1 MSRGIFP
8 RVNFWWILASLA
20 LLLNVSDVKPHSCHE
35 VKTAFQVRQI
45 GPLKWVPET
54 PGTDVD
60 LQICKHNG
68 PTCCTRKMEESYLA
82 AVRRETVQN
91 IRSYSFELKYLIMSH
106 AAAFQDTFQS
116 LVSFSMSHVSSLFDS
131 SYQALA
137 QDASGPVAE
146 LFSDLALFIRG
157 GNTSV
162 ESAVHRFY
170 DALFPPVYRRLLA
183 PGGAELAPE
192 RRDCLRMTRQDVNP
206 FGPHPRALAQELS
219 RSLRA
224 GRALSRALAAG
235 EEALNA
241 TEQAA
246 VTRECARALVRMQ
259 YCSHCRGL
267 TLIKPCAGYC
277 LNVMRGCLAG
287 LSELDRPW
295 RRYVAILQDISA
307 SMADAHDLELSLLGV
322 RARIADA
329 IVYAQQHAPQLT
341 ATVDKVCGQPAGTA
355 TSAPSSVTVT
365 PPVTPTSSLTP
376 ATPSPP
382 PSEAPLGRLAHLRR
396 SLPLKPS
403 KKDKPKSL
411 KKISREL
418 MVYIRNYKSFFGGL
432 PDLLCEGETVVDDF
446 NCWSGDDVV
455 PTSSYTSRV
464 VDSGLQAQR
473 QNPEVK
479 VRSPD
484 ALLAEVKEKLE
495 RFNQEMEDSSPG
507 WGTRGAWADIGSG
520 TVEGS
525 ADCDDEDGCQGSG
538 EGTVQAPHEEQTVS
552 VEWVPQEKGK
562 GDIAP
567 HWTSTITPRR
577 LVPKAS
583 GRAPTA
589 SVALPT
595 LALLL
600 SALAFQWTLL

>member
-8 RVNFWWILASLA
+8 RVNFWWILASFA

-68 PTCCTRKMEESYLA
+68 PTCCTRKMEENYLA
-82 AVRRETVQN
+82 AVKRETVQN

-116 LVSFSMSHVSSLFDS
+116 LVSFSMSHVSSLFDTS
-131 SYQALA
+131 HQALA

-157 GNTSV
+157 GNASV
-162 ESAVHRFY
+162 ESA
-170 DALFPPVYRRLLA
+170 
-183 PGGAELAPE
+183 
-192 RRDCLRMTRQDVNP
+192 DVNP
-206 FGPHPRALAQELS
+206 FGPHPQALARELS

-307 SMADAHDLELSLLGV
+307 SMADAHELELSLLGV
-322 RARIADA
+322 RAHIADA
-329 IVYAQQHAPQLT
+329 IAYAQEHAPQLT

-355 TSAPSSVTVT
+355 TSAPSPVTVT

-382 PSEAPLGRLAHLRR
+382 PSDAPLGRLAHLRR

-455 PTSSYTSRV
+455 PTSSYTNRV

-520 TVEGS
+520 TVEAS

-562 GDIAP
+562 GENVP

-583 GRAPTA
+583 GRAPSA

-600 SALAFQWTLL
+600 SALVSQWTLL